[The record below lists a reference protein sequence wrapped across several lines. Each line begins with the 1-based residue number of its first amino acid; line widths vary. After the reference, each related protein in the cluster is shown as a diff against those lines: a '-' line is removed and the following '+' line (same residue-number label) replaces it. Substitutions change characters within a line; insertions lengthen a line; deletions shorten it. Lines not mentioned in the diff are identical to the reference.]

1 MNQWLEQHRTLVF
14 AVVGLLLAIAIG
26 SVALLYRQPET
37 IAIVPPGPTSPP
49 LPTNTPGP
57 IQVYVSGAVNQP
69 AVYDLPPDCIV
80 QDAILAAGGHTV
92 EADLSHI
99 NLAQPLHDGEHVY
112 VPVEGEEPTPAP
124 DAPPTTPTPSGP
136 ININTASLEEL
147 DWLPGIGEGLAQR
160 IIDYRESH
168 GAFTSIEQIMNV
180 SGIGSAKYDGIRD
193 LIVVCDG
200 GEC

>member
-14 AVVGLLLAIAIG
+14 VGVGLLLAAAIG
-26 SVALLYRQPET
+26 SMAIFYRPPEA
-37 IAIVPPGPTSPP
+37 IVIVPPGPTSPP
-49 LPTNTPGP
+49 PPTNTPGP
-57 IQVYVSGAVNQP
+57 IQVYVSGAVYQP
-69 AVYDLPPDCIV
+69 AVYELPPDCIV

-112 VPVEGEEPTPAP
+112 VPVEGEAPTPVP

-136 ININTASLEEL
+136 ININTASADEL
-147 DWLPGIGEGLAQR
+147 GWLPGIGPGLAQR

-168 GAFTSIEQIMNV
+168 GPFTSIEQIMNV
-180 SGIGSAKYDGIRD
+180 SGIGSGKYEDIRD
-193 LIVVCDG
+193 LIAVCDG